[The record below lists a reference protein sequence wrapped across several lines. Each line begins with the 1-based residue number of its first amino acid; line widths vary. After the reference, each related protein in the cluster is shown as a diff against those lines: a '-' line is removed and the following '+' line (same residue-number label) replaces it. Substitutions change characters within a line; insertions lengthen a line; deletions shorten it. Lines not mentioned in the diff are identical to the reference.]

1 MDFTLTEEHL
11 QAQKMV
17 RDFCQ
22 KEVAPLIKEADR
34 KQEMHPSLLPRMGE
48 LGILGICIPEK

>member
-1 MDFTLTEEHL
+1 MDFTLAEQHL

-22 KEVAPLIKEADR
+22 KEVAPIIKEADR
-34 KQEMHPSLLPRMGE
+34 KQEMHPSILPRMAE
-48 LGILGICIPEK
+48 L

>member
-17 RDFCQ
+17 REFVRR
-22 KEVAPLIKEADR
+22 EVAPLIKEAD
-34 KQEMHPSLLPRMGE
+34 
-48 LGILGICIPEK
+48 